1 MAKDGWHSTV
11 AVLRDSFECN
21 VVTENSWKQIWIAQD
36 THLLECG
43 KYFLSPTRRQS
54 ITIGG
59 ATGQLLEQHAQAL
72 DQISVNFPA
81 LKVVIRRS

>member
-1 MAKDGWHSTV
+1 MNPSNGPPYAPSMVSMEIDDGISYQ
-11 AVLRDSFECN
+11 A
-21 VVTENSWKQIWIAQD
+21 
-36 THLLECG
+36 
-43 KYFLSPTRRQS
+43 
-54 ITIGG
+54 IGG

>member
-1 MAKDGWHSTV
+1 MIQFI
-11 AVLRDSFECN
+11 LRKEEI
-21 VVTENSWKQIWIAQD
+21 VTDPSVKSSSHITNRSNGPPYAQSMVSMEID
-36 THLLECG
+36 DVIS
-43 KYFLSPTRRQS
+43 YQA
-54 ITIGG
+54 IGG